1 VSAPG
6 TLVYMSTEHSG
17 PAMQNRAQ
25 HFQMLPGEPLLAAL
39 EETLSSG
46 ADNVSHLHGWRRHL
60 LGPGG
65 LATVAEDCQRIQR
78 AGSRIEVPL

>member
-1 VSAPG
+1 
-6 TLVYMSTEHSG
+6 MSTEHSG

-46 ADNVSHLHGWRRHL
+46 ADNVSHLNGRRRHL
-60 LGPGG
+60 LGLGG
-65 LATVAEDCQRIQR
+65 LATVAENGQRIER
-78 AGSRIEVPL
+78 TGSRIEMAL